1 MPFDSI
7 PDEDKGHETFQVR
20 IFFPFTMGAGK
31 WHVILKLGYDWYQ
44 NLIAPD
50 YCCLA

>member
-20 IFFPFTMGAGK
+20 IFFHLQ
-31 WHVILKLGYDWYQ
+31 WV
-44 NLIAPD
+44 
-50 YCCLA
+50 LANDT